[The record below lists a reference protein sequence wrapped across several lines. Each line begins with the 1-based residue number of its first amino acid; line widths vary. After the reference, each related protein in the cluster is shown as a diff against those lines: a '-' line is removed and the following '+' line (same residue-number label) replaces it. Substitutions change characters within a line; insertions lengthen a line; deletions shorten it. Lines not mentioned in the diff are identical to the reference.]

1 MTDNDSPVLGA
12 IIHRI
17 MVGRTDLL
25 AKYGPQ
31 SILSAAED
39 VADWVGDVE
48 EIGSSDVSGWVKQVE
63 RMLEENPPEAFG
75 VKEDINPEDVGE
87 YDREGDMAKSD
98 LRSIMLNASRLHDML
113 GDSDNLPE
121 WVQSK
126 LTVAEDYLSTVVNY
140 LSAQAAEPM
149 ADMPEGAVT
158 EAVDSDLRSA
168 VTSVIQ
174 GIYQGAQAGSDM
186 IDDVADELGD
196 YFDAVEQSND
206 EALQHA
212 YSLMRDEGAD
222 AEGDPKLM
230 ASVAKRAL
238 AMLQAGESV
247 TEGKTGNA
255 GYDSMLAVMKAV
267 DAGQDATFD
276 IAGEPIT
283 LEYPEARFLA
293 GKYKAF
299 LKAGRQEEF
308 LKYMENPVTFD
319 RLMKQLRDL
328 IDKQKNFR
336 GSVPGERGVEEA
348 APTVATLAGGLGLG
362 AIAAAGAPGIVAILG
377 PLVGIPVAAYGAY
390 SAAKLGMKGVEKLW
404 DMATE
409 KLGSSDKVE
418 QYTKAEIAKLPPDEA
433 KAAAA
438 VVNKVAESKKF
449 AGQSLKEAG
458 TATHPVFAEY
468 GISDADVKKAEQFRS
483 PEAGTEQDVIKIIS
497 GLQGENPKLIMYLM
511 MYGKEVADKDLE
523 SAKRRA
529 WEQDQSTY
537 KEIEIGRL
545 PNRMFFWG
553 VKPEKFGM
561 PTVATMSTNE
571 AAKNPYA
578 IGMAQAMKSTGDTPP
593 LKKSTIKKAHKIAD
607 AIKAN
612 ESLAENE
619 YWCGIDKKVKAVPAG
634 YKKLASGYIT
644 RI

>member
-31 SILSAAED
+31 SILAAAED
-39 VADWVGDVE
+39 VADWVGDVD

-75 VKEDINPEDVGE
+75 VKEDVDPADVGE

-140 LSAQAAEPM
+140 LASQAAEPM
-149 ADMPEGAVT
+149 ADMPESAVT
-158 EAVDSDLRSA
+158 EAADVDLRAA
-168 VTSVIQ
+168 VTNVIQ
-174 GIYQGAQAGSDM
+174 AIYKGAVAGSDM

-206 EALQHA
+206 EALQNA

-222 AEGDPKLM
+222 AEGNPEQM
-230 ASVAKRAL
+230 AAVAKRAL
-238 AMLQAGESV
+238 AMLQTGKSLAEGANDNLAGILARHADAVEEFKQGGDMSYDLESDLWDYYFSRGDIRNYDADASGWIAEQLADYLGLDESV
-247 TEGKTGNA
+247 AEGKTGNA

-267 DAGQDATFD
+267 DAGKDATFD

-336 GSVPGERGVEEA
+336 GSVPGERGVTESNDKLAKYIANYPDEVSANLNELKKKVEA
-348 APTVATLAGGLGLG
+348 EAQQSNSRFNWAIGKMPDGRYVSGLAGAIKTFGLP
-362 AIAAAGAPGIVAILG
+362 IAAQ
-377 PLVGIPVAAYGAY
+377 
-390 SAAKLGMKGVEKLW
+390 
-404 DMATE
+404 
-409 KLGSSDKVE
+409 GSSTDFF
-418 QYTKAEIAKLPPDEA
+418 EA
-433 KAAAA
+433 K
-438 VVNKVAESKKF
+438 
-449 AGQSLKEAG
+449 Q
-458 TATHPVFAEY
+458 T
-468 GISDADVKKAEQFRS
+468 
-483 PEAGTEQDVIKIIS
+483 
-497 GLQGENPKLIMYLM
+497 
-511 MYGKEVADKDLE
+511 
-523 SAKRRA
+523 
-529 WEQDQSTY
+529 
-537 KEIEIGRL
+537 
-545 PNRMFFWG
+545 
-553 VKPEKFGM
+553 
-561 PTVATMSTNE
+561 
-571 AAKNPYA
+571 KNPYA
-578 IGMAQAMKSTGDTPP
+578 IGMAQAMKSTGDEPP

-607 AIKAN
+607 AIKKAN
-612 ESLAENE
+612 ESLANNE
-619 YWCGIDKKVKAVPAG
+619 YWCDLDKKVKLVPEG
-634 YKKLASGYIT
+634 YKKLATGYIT

>member
-113 GDSDNLPE
+113 GDGDNLPE

-149 ADMPEGAVT
+149 ADMPESAVN
-158 EAVDSDLRSA
+158 EGNNSSLDSILARHADAVEEFKKGGDMGYDLESDLWDYYFS
-168 VTSVIQ
+168 Q
-174 GIYQGAQAGSDM
+174 GDIRNYDADASEWLTQRL
-186 IDDVADELGD
+186 ADELGLD
-196 YFDAVEQSND
+196 EQAV
-206 EALQHA
+206 A
-212 YSLMRDEGAD
+212 
-222 AEGDPKLM
+222 
-230 ASVAKRAL
+230 
-238 AMLQAGESV
+238 
-247 TEGKTGNA
+247 EGKTGNA

-336 GSVPGERGVEEA
+336 GSIPGERGVEEA
-348 APTVATLAGGLGLG
+348 QGNP
-362 AIAAAGAPGIVAILG
+362 
-377 PLVGIPVAAYGAY
+377 
-390 SAAKLGMKGVEKLW
+390 
-404 DMATE
+404 
-409 KLGSSDKVE
+409 
-418 QYTKAEIAKLPPDEA
+418 
-433 KAAAA
+433 
-438 VVNKVAESKKF
+438 
-449 AGQSLKEAG
+449 
-458 TATHPVFAEY
+458 ATHPVFAEY
-468 GISDADVKKAEQFRS
+468 GITDVEVKKAEQFRS

-511 MYGKEVADKDLE
+511 MNGKEVTDKDLE
-523 SAKRRA
+523 TAKRRA

-553 VKPEKFGM
+553 IKPEKYGM

-619 YWCGIDKKVKAVPAG
+619 YWCGIDKKVKAVPEG

>member
-1 MTDNDSPVLGA
+1 MKMTDNDSPVLGA

-113 GDSDNLPE
+113 EDTDNLPE

-126 LTVAEDYLSTVVNY
+126 ITVAEDYLSTVVNY

-149 ADMPEGAVT
+149 ADMPEGA
-158 EAVDSDLRSA
+158 
-168 VTSVIQ
+168 
-174 GIYQGAQAGSDM
+174 
-186 IDDVADELGD
+186 
-196 YFDAVEQSND
+196 
-206 EALQHA
+206 
-212 YSLMRDEGAD
+212 
-222 AEGDPKLM
+222 
-230 ASVAKRAL
+230 
-238 AMLQAGESV
+238 V

-348 APTVATLAGGLGLG
+348 QGNP
-362 AIAAAGAPGIVAILG
+362 
-377 PLVGIPVAAYGAY
+377 
-390 SAAKLGMKGVEKLW
+390 
-404 DMATE
+404 
-409 KLGSSDKVE
+409 
-418 QYTKAEIAKLPPDEA
+418 
-433 KAAAA
+433 
-438 VVNKVAESKKF
+438 
-449 AGQSLKEAG
+449 
-458 TATHPVFAEY
+458 ATHPVFAEY
-468 GISDADVKKAEQFRS
+468 GITDAEVKKAEQFRS
-483 PEAGTEQDVIKIIS
+483 EEAGTEQDVIKIIS

-523 SAKRRA
+523 TAKRRA

-578 IGMAQAMKSTGDTPP
+578 IGMAQAMKSTGDEPP

-619 YWCGIDKKVKAVPAG
+619 YWCGIDKKVKAVPEG

>member
-31 SILSAAED
+31 SILAAAED
-39 VADWVGDVE
+39 VADWVGDVD

-75 VKEDINPEDVGE
+75 VKEDVNPEDVGE

-98 LRSIMLNASRLHDML
+98 LRSIMLNAGRLHDML
-113 GDSDNLPE
+113 GDGDNLPE

-149 ADMPEGAVT
+149 ADMPESVT
-158 EAVDSDLRSA
+158 EGSNDSLAGILARHADAVEEFKKGGDMGYDLESDLWDYYFSRGDIRNYDADASEWL
-168 VTSVIQ
+168 TQ
-174 GIYQGAQAGSDM
+174 QL
-186 IDDVADELGD
+186 ADELGL
-196 YFDAVEQSND
+196 D
-206 EALQHA
+206 E
-212 YSLMRDEGAD
+212 
-222 AEGDPKLM
+222 
-230 ASVAKRAL
+230 SVA
-238 AMLQAGESV
+238 
-247 TEGKTGNA
+247 EGKTGNA

-267 DAGQDATFD
+267 DAGEDATFD

-336 GSVPGERGVEEA
+336 GSVPGERGVNEKAMGDSKLEKYITNYPEEVSSSLDELKKKIA
-348 APTVATLAGGLGLG
+348 AEAKNSHSRFNWAIGKMPDGRYVSGLVGAIKTLGLP
-362 AIAAAGAPGIVAILG
+362 IAAQ
-377 PLVGIPVAAYGAY
+377 
-390 SAAKLGMKGVEKLW
+390 
-404 DMATE
+404 
-409 KLGSSDKVE
+409 GSSTDFF
-418 QYTKAEIAKLPPDEA
+418 EA
-433 KAAAA
+433 K
-438 VVNKVAESKKF
+438 E
-449 AGQSLKEAG
+449 
-458 TATHPVFAEY
+458 
-468 GISDADVKKAEQFRS
+468 
-483 PEAGTEQDVIKIIS
+483 
-497 GLQGENPKLIMYLM
+497 
-511 MYGKEVADKDLE
+511 
-523 SAKRRA
+523 
-529 WEQDQSTY
+529 
-537 KEIEIGRL
+537 
-545 PNRMFFWG
+545 
-553 VKPEKFGM
+553 
-561 PTVATMSTNE
+561 
-571 AAKNPYA
+571 AKNPYA
-578 IGMAQAMKSTGDTPP
+578 IGMAQAMKSTGDEPP

-607 AIKAN
+607 AIKKAN
-612 ESLAENE
+612 ESLANNE
-619 YWCGIDKKVKAVPAG
+619 YWCELDKKVKLVPEG
-634 YKKLASGYIT
+634 YKKLATGYIT

>member
-1 MTDNDSPVLGA
+1 
-12 IIHRI
+12 

-31 SILSAAED
+31 SILAAAED
-39 VADWVGDVE
+39 VADYVGDVD

-75 VKEDINPEDVGE
+75 VKEDVNPEDVGE

-98 LRSIMLNASRLHDML
+98 LRSIMLNAGRLHDML
-113 GDSDNLPE
+113 GDGDNLPE

-149 ADMPEGAVT
+149 ADMPESVT
-158 EAVDSDLRSA
+158 EGSNGSLAGILARHADAVEEFKKGGDMGYDLESDLWDYYFSRGDIRNYDADASEWL
-168 VTSVIQ
+168 TQ
-174 GIYQGAQAGSDM
+174 RL
-186 IDDVADELGD
+186 ADELGL
-196 YFDAVEQSND
+196 D
-206 EALQHA
+206 E
-212 YSLMRDEGAD
+212 SV
-222 AEGDPKLM
+222 AEGLPQTLRKF
-230 ASVAKRAL
+230 VPGYAKREIDKKMDAGKFGKTDADKDANFQRYKKIQDKL
-238 AMLQAGESV
+238 KEQGVAEGGIDPNRHPQTLDYGRGESDFGEPREILEDV
-247 TEGKTGNA
+247 LTALEREVEWPLTEIMDRREVQQLLQPIRSAVNAELRIITRKKNKSLGVAEGKTGNA

-267 DAGQDATFD
+267 DAGTDATFD

-336 GSVPGERGVEEA
+336 GSVPGERGVNEKAMGDSKLEKYITNYPEEVSSSLDELKKKVEA
-348 APTVATLAGGLGLG
+348 DAQQSRSRFNWAIGKMPDGRYVSGLAGAIKGFGLP
-362 AIAAAGAPGIVAILG
+362 IAAQ
-377 PLVGIPVAAYGAY
+377 
-390 SAAKLGMKGVEKLW
+390 
-404 DMATE
+404 
-409 KLGSSDKVE
+409 GSSTD
-418 QYTKAEIAKLPPDEA
+418 
-433 KAAAA
+433 
-438 VVNKVAESKKF
+438 
-449 AGQSLKEAG
+449 
-458 TATHPVFAEY
+458 
-468 GISDADVKKAEQFRS
+468 
-483 PEAGTEQDVIKIIS
+483 
-497 GLQGENPKLIMYLM
+497 
-511 MYGKEVADKDLE
+511 
-523 SAKRRA
+523 
-529 WEQDQSTY
+529 
-537 KEIEIGRL
+537 
-545 PNRMFFWG
+545 FF
-553 VKPEKFGM
+553 E
-561 PTVATMSTNE
+561 
-571 AAKNPYA
+571 AKNPYA

-612 ESLAENE
+612 ESLADNE
-619 YWCGIDKKVKAVPAG
+619 YWCKLDKKVKLVPEG
-634 YKKLASGYIT
+634 YKKLATGYIT